1 MRFIT
6 KWALALLPALA
17 LATPAFAQSV
27 LNDSEEPGSV
37 IIFPKFIGGAPGAPG
52 SAPRVHVDGI
62 AGIARTEIE
71 VGLVCPPAL
80 VGSNSPLCAEHTLYK
95 IRFHWVCPG
104 QENVNSNICKES
116 NFEFFISMNGKVA
129 FSADGDPINSNSPN
143 ATVPP
148 CPRGYLIGWV
158 ENTND
163 QPIRFDGLIGN
174 AVIRGPDIV
183 SAGNNST
190 AVSAYNAIPIQASD
204 VPGAPGAL
212 PAIGQPLSIG
222 DAQDSNALIFDG
234 APGHYKAITGSF
246 YGDVRY
252 DKIAPGAPLPDVLS
266 ETFITFLTLDVR
278 SNKPNN
284 SVFVPLWF
292 FSESAK
298 VPNANNNDFERL
310 VSTSWNFV
318 CWDQV
323 QLSTIDPN
331 LTQARMLTRKGVVL
345 AGRPTGAITMKDP
358 DGAPND
364 DFGNEVTLIGLI
376 ETIEGT
382 APNFQERKYNFNT
395 VNNSVPV
402 FTKFIPFP

>member
-1 MRFIT
+1 MRFIS

-17 LATPAFAQSV
+17 LATPAFAQ
-27 LNDSEEPGSV
+27 LNDANEPGSV
-37 IIFPKFIGGAPGAPG
+37 IVFPKFINM
-52 SAPRVHVDGI
+52 PRVTVDGV
-62 AGIARTEIE
+62 AGISRTEIE
-71 VGLVCPPAL
+71 VGVVCPPTL
-80 VGSNSPLCAEHTLYK
+80 NPLTSPLCAEHTLYK

-104 QENVNSNICKES
+104 AEAVNSNICKES
-116 NFEFFISMNGKVA
+116 NFEFFVSMNGKVA

-143 ATVPP
+143 TTVPP

-163 QPIRFDGLIGN
+163 QPIKFDGLIGN
-174 AVIRGPDIV
+174 AVIRGPNLLAP
-183 SAGNNST
+183 SPQAGSST

-298 VPNANNNDFERL
+298 TPNANNNDFERL

-331 LTQARMLTRKGVVL
+331 LTQARMLTRKGVVI
-345 AGRPTGAITMKDP
+345 AGRPTGSITM
-358 DGAPND
+358 
-364 DFGNEVTLIGLI
+364 
-376 ETIEGT
+376 
-382 APNFQERKYNFNT
+382 
-395 VNNSVPV
+395 
-402 FTKFIPFP
+402 

>member
-1 MRFIT
+1 MRFIS

-17 LATPAFAQSV
+17 LATPAFA

-37 IIFPKFIGGAPGAPG
+37 IVFPKFINAAK
-52 SAPRVHVDGI
+52 VHVDGVANI
-62 AGIARTEIE
+62 SRTEIE
-71 VGLVCPPAL
+71 VGIVCPPTLANA
-80 VGSNSPLCAEHTLYK
+80 NSPLCAEHVLYK

-104 QENVNSNICKES
+104 IEAVNSNICRES

-143 ATVPP
+143 TTVPP

-158 ENTND
+158 ENIND
-163 QPIRFDGLIGN
+163 QRIKFDGLIGN
-174 AVIRGPDIV
+174 AVIRGPEV
-183 SAGNNST
+183 GGNST
-190 AVSAYNAIPIQASD
+190 AVSAYNAIPIQAAD
-204 VPGAPGAL
+204 GPVQGAT
-212 PAIGQPLSIG
+212 LSLG
-222 DAQDSNALIFDG
+222 DAQDPNALLFDD
-234 APGHYKAITGSF
+234 APGHYKSITGSF

-252 DKIAPGAPLPDVLS
+252 DKTDHTGPLPDVLS

-278 SNKPNN
+278 SNRPNN

-331 LTQARMLTRKGVVL
+331 LTQARMLTRKGVVI
-345 AGRPTGAITMKDP
+345 AGLPTGVATQKDP
-358 DGAPND
+358 DGAPGD
-364 DFGNEVTLIGLI
+364 TVGPVTLIGLI
-376 ETIEGT
+376 ETEEGPT
-382 APNFQERKYNFNT
+382 FSERKYNFNT
-395 VNNSVPV
+395 SNNSAPV
-402 FTKFIPFP
+402 FTKFVPFP

>member
-1 MRFIT
+1 MRFIS

-17 LATPAFAQSV
+17 LATPAFAQ
-27 LNDSEEPGSV
+27 LNDANEPGSV
-37 IIFPKFIGGAPGAPG
+37 IVFPKFINM
-52 SAPRVHVDGI
+52 PRVTVDGV
-62 AGIARTEIE
+62 AGISRTEIE
-71 VGLVCPPAL
+71 VGVVCPPTL
-80 VGSNSPLCAEHTLYK
+80 NPLMSPLCAEHTLYK

-104 QENVNSNICKES
+104 AENVNSNICKES

-143 ATVPP
+143 TTVPP

-163 QPIRFDGLIGN
+163 QPIKFDGLIGN
-174 AVIRGPDIV
+174 AVIRGPDL
-183 SAGNNST
+183 AAERGGNST

-204 VPGAPGAL
+204 DETPQGTTGT
-212 PAIGQPLSIG
+212 SIRFA
-222 DAQDSNALIFDG
+222 DARDPTALIFDG
-234 APGHYKAITGSF
+234 GPRHYKAITGSF
-246 YGDVRY
+246 YGDVKY
-252 DKIAPGAPLPDVLS
+252 DKTAPGGPPPDVLS
-266 ETFITFLTLDVR
+266 TTFITFLTLDVR

-284 SVFVPLWF
+284 SVFVPLHF
-292 FSESAK
+292 YSESAK

-345 AGRPTGAITMKDP
+345 AGRPTGSITMKDQ
-358 DGAPND
+358 DGAPGD
-364 DFGNEVTLIGLI
+364 DFGNEVSLIGLI
-376 ETIEGT
+376 ETNEG
-382 APNFQERKYNFNT
+382 PDLFMNRKYNFNT
-395 VNNSVPV
+395 VNDSNRVI
-402 FTKFIPFP
+402 TRFIPFP